1 MEIMIMNKWS
11 QILRIII
18 NAANTCVSVSLIE
31 QNLKIENTS
40 RFVAT
45 EIFFTADKIF
55 LEIAS
60 NSEPKPFLMAT
71 LSVPFWFRELL
82 DIFQQPFTSI
92 CSLKK
97 FELFD
102 VVFYA
107 SLPLQHLSKCLNHLE
122 FSRGTTFSNFCIWS
136 NSAETA
142 ASGWPL
148 IIHLIYFNL
157 ISFNLIIH

>member
-82 DIFQQPFTSI
+82 DNFQLTLTSI
-92 CSLKK
+92 FCLKK
-97 FELFD
+97 SSSYLMSCFMHLCLYNISPNAWITWNLAAARPFPISAFD
-102 VVFYA
+102 PI
-107 SLPLQHLSKCLNHLE
+107 LPRQQLLAGH
-122 FSRGTTFSNFCIWS
+122 
-136 NSAETA
+136 
-142 ASGWPL
+142 
-148 IIHLIYFNL
+148 
-157 ISFNLIIH
+157 

>member
-107 SLPLQHLSKCLNHLE
+107 SLQHLSECLNHLE

-148 IIHLIYFNL
+148 IIHLIYLYFQFNL
-157 ISFNLIIH
+157 I

>member
-60 NSEPKPFLMAT
+60 NSEPKPFLLAP

-82 DIFQQPFTSI
+82 DNFQLTLTSI
-92 CSLKK
+92 FCLKK
-97 FELFD
+97 SLSYLMSCFMHLCLYNISPNAWITWNLAAARPFPISAFD
-102 VVFYA
+102 PI
-107 SLPLQHLSKCLNHLE
+107 LPRQQLLAGH
-122 FSRGTTFSNFCIWS
+122 
-136 NSAETA
+136 
-142 ASGWPL
+142 
-148 IIHLIYFNL
+148 
-157 ISFNLIIH
+157 

>member
-60 NSEPKPFLMAT
+60 NSEPTFSLGAT
-71 LSVPFWFRELL
+71 FRAIL
-82 DIFQQPFTSI
+82 IQGTTWYFPAT
-92 CSLKK
+92 
-97 FELFD
+97 
-102 VVFYA
+102 FYKYF
-107 SLPLQHLSKCLNHLE
+107 LSKKRSYLMSCIMHLCLYNISPNAWITWNLAAARP
-122 FSRGTTFSNFCIWS
+122 FPI
-136 NSAETA
+136 SAFDPILPRQQLL
-142 ASGWPL
+142 GNRCPL
-148 IIHLIYFNL
+148 IIFQFDLI
-157 ISFNLIIH
+157 

>member
-18 NAANTCVSVSLIE
+18 NAANTCVSVLLIE

-60 NSEPKPFLMAT
+60 NSEPTFSPGST
-71 LSVPFWFRELL
+71 FRAIL
-82 DIFQQPFTSI
+82 IQ
-92 CSLKK
+92 
-97 FELFD
+97 
-102 VVFYA
+102 
-107 SLPLQHLSKCLNHLE
+107 
-122 FSRGTTFSNFCIWS
+122 GTTW
-136 NSAETA
+136 
-142 ASGWPL
+142 
-148 IIHLIYFNL
+148 
-157 ISFNLIIH
+157 